1 MHDPL
6 RITGI
11 AICDSNEIALT
22 GLSSALAAHGLSVS
36 ETARGCEQ
44 AKALAARSEGMVVL
58 VDAGLQPAPEAA
70 EAVIRAVTH
79 AGGVPVAMG
88 VGGELETMFRAL
100 RWGAA
105 GYLTKDLPIDAW
117 VQAVRAA
124 IRGEAPLSR
133 AMIAALVAEFRN
145 QEKRMPM
152 VELLPSARRLTR
164 REWEV
169 LALIADGK
177 TNRSVAYDLSISVQT
192 VRTHVS
198 NILAKLEAPNRSA
211 AAAKYQQL
219 QAVRA

>member
-1 MHDPL
+1 MVL
-6 RITGI
+6 MTEGRFTQ
-11 AICDSNEIALT
+11 AL
-22 GLSSALAAHGLSVS
+22 SAL
-36 ETARGCEQ
+36 
-44 AKALAARSEGMVVL
+44 
-58 VDAGLQPAPEAA
+58 D
-70 EAVIRAVTH
+70 
-79 AGGVPVAMG
+79 
-88 VGGELETMFRAL
+88 TMFRAL

-133 AMIAALVAEFRN
+133 AMISALVAEFRN
-145 QEKRMPM
+145 QESRMPM
-152 VELLPSARRLTR
+152 VELLPSARRLTQ

-169 LALIADGK
+169 LALIAHGK
-177 TNRSVAYDLSISVQT
+177 TNRNVACDLSISVQT

>member
-6 RITGI
+6 LHTGI

-22 GLSSALAAHGLSVS
+22 GLSSALAAHGLPVR
-36 ETARGCEQ
+36 ETAQDGCR
-44 AKALAARSEGMVVL
+44 ARALAARSTGMVVL
-58 VDAGLQPAPEAA
+58 VDVGLRPAPESA
-70 EAVIRAVTH
+70 EAVIRAVID
-79 AGGVPVAMG
+79 AGGIPVAMG
-88 VGGELETMFRAL
+88 VGGELDRMFEAL

-117 VQAVRAA
+117 VHAVRAA

-133 AMIAALVAEFRN
+133 AMITALVAEFRN
-145 QEKRMPM
+145 QERRMPM
-152 VELLPSARRLTR
+152 AELLPSARRLTQ

-177 TNRSVAYDLSISVQT
+177 TNRSVACDLSISVQT

-219 QAVRA
+219 QAVRT

>member
-22 GLSSALAAHGLSVS
+22 GLSSALAAHGLPVR
-36 ETARGCEQ
+36 ETARDGER
-44 AKALAARSEGMVVL
+44 AAALAARSAGVVVL
-58 VDAGLQPAPEAA
+58 VDVGLRPAPDAA
-70 EAVIRAVTH
+70 ESVIRSVTA
-79 AGGVPVAMG
+79 AGGIPVAMG
-88 VGGELETMFRAL
+88 VGGELDRMFEAL

-133 AMIAALVAEFRN
+133 AMISALVTEFRN
-145 QEKRMPM
+145 QDSRLPM
-152 VELLPSARRLTR
+152 VELLPSARRLTQ

-177 TNRSVAYDLSISVQT
+177 TNRSVAGDLSISVQT

-211 AAAKYQQL
+211 AAARYQQL
-219 QAVRA
+219 RAVRS

>member
-1 MHDPL
+1 
-6 RITGI
+6 
-11 AICDSNEIALT
+11 
-22 GLSSALAAHGLSVS
+22 
-36 ETARGCEQ
+36 
-44 AKALAARSEGMVVL
+44 
-58 VDAGLQPAPEAA
+58 
-70 EAVIRAVTH
+70 
-79 AGGVPVAMG
+79 MG
-88 VGGELETMFRAL
+88 VGGELDRMFEAL

-133 AMIAALVAEFRN
+133 AMISALVTEFRN
-145 QEKRMPM
+145 QDSRLPM
-152 VELLPSARRLTR
+152 VELLPSARRLTQ

-177 TNRSVAYDLSISVQT
+177 TNRSVAGDLSISVQT

-211 AAAKYQQL
+211 AAARYQQL
-219 QAVRA
+219 RAVRS